1 MRTSSYKGR
10 VLAPFDPWKSSL
22 CTCPSKLSLNPY
34 TGCSFKCLYC
44 YATSYIGVRDSTP
57 KRDFERRL
65 RRDLARY
72 PAWMPIN
79 IGTSSDP
86 YPPEE
91 IVYRLTRRALEILV
105 PLGRR
110 VLITTKGTLYAR
122 RDLGLIR
129 KGNVAVT
136 PTITTLSS
144 HIALLIE
151 PGAPHPRARLE
162 ALRAAARSGVP
173 VGVRIDPIIPYVNDD
188 PFELESLVEEVAGAG
203 ARFIVTSTYK
213 AKPDNFRRLLS
224 SLGSGAARRLKELY
238 ASGERIQGYRYL
250 PKALREKLL
259 APVVRAARRQGLE
272 YATCREGLTG
282 REWFNAASCD
292 GTHLIPLRVKPRGLN
307 GSIGEYLVDPG

>member
-1 MRTSSYKGR
+1 
-10 VLAPFDPWKSSL
+10 
-22 CTCPSKLSLNPY
+22 
-34 TGCSFKCLYC
+34 
-44 YATSYIGVRDSTP
+44 
-57 KRDFERRL
+57 
-65 RRDLARY
+65 
-72 PAWMPIN
+72 MPIN